1 MRAPKPI
8 AILVVLTSLCLG
20 GLALAQPPATESGFV
35 QVEDDVR
42 LFYQRF
48 GTGTPKVFIPG
59 RAQLT
64 HTFAPLLHFHDVV
77 MWDQR
82 GFGLSDRPDDL
93 SRYGLEFEIAD
104 AEKMRRHFGADDITY
119 VGISLWGSVAML
131 YAARHP
137 EHVAGVV
144 SMGPLAVQAALMGAS
159 DDPIVHDLGVEAAE
173 LEAMARDGRKE
184 RDPYGY
190 CRLDLQVNFAGSY
203 VDRANIAPLEAANTC
218 QYANNHPDNVLPVVF
233 EGIFGSFGDWD
244 WRDEVASV
252 TAPVLLLYGAREGW
266 GVGGVRAYAT
276 LLQDGGWLE
285 FPDTGH
291 HVWNEH
297 LDVVIPMLDAFFRG
311 QWPDGV
317 NR

>member
-8 AILVVLTSLCLG
+8 ALLLVLTSLWLG
-20 GLALAQPPATESGFV
+20 ALAFAQPPATESGFV

-48 GTGTPKVFIPG
+48 GTGTPKVFVPG

-93 SRYGLEFEIAD
+93 SRYGLEVEIAD
-104 AEKMRRHFGADDITY
+104 AEKMRQHFGADGITY
-119 VGISLWGSVAML
+119 VGTSLWGSVAML

-137 EHVAGVV
+137 EHVARVV
-144 SMGPLAVQAALMGAS
+144 SMAPLAVQAALMGES
-159 DDPIVHDLGVEAAE
+159 DDPIVHDLAEESAE
-173 LEAMARDGRKE
+173 LEAMASDGRKE
-184 RDPYGY
+184 HDPYGY
-190 CRLDLQVNFAGSY
+190 CRHDLRVNFAGSY
-203 VDRANIAPLEAANTC
+203 VDRANMAPLLSANSC
-218 QYANNHPDNVLPVVF
+218 QYRNNHPDNVLPVVF
-233 EGIFGSFGDWD
+233 EGIFGSFGNWD

-266 GVGGVRAYAT
+266 GVGGVRVYAD
-276 LLQDGGWLE
+276 LLQDVGWVE

-291 HVWNEH
+291 HVWNER
-297 LDVVIPMLDAFFRG
+297 LDVVIPMLDTFFRG
-311 QWPDGV
+311 QWPEGV

>member
-1 MRAPKPI
+1 MNQRSRFHI
-8 AILVVLTSLCLG
+8 SSLV
-20 GLALAQPPATESGFV
+20 LALGLLAVAFAQPPATESGFV

-42 LFYQRF
+42 LYYQRY

-77 MWDQR
+77 LWDQR

-93 SRYGLEFEIAD
+93 SRYGLDVEIAD
-104 AEKMRRHFGADDITY
+104 AEKLRQHFGADHITY

-137 EHVAGVV
+137 EHVAAVV
-144 SMGPLAVQAALMGAS
+144 AMGPLAVQAALMGES
-159 DDPIVHDLGVEAAE
+159 EDPIVHELPEEAAE
-173 LEAMARDGRKE
+173 LEAMARDGRKA

-190 CRLDLQVNFAGSY
+190 CRLHLRVNFAGSY
-203 VDRANIAPLEAANTC
+203 VDRANLAPLEAANSC

-233 EGIFGSFGDWD
+233 EGIIGSFGNWD

-252 TAPVLLLYGAREGW
+252 TAPVLLMYGAREGW
-266 GVGGVRAYAT
+266 GVTGVRAHAA
-276 LLQDGGWLE
+276 LLQDVGWVE
-285 FPDTGH
+285 FANTGH
-291 HVWNEH
+291 HFFNERPD
-297 LDVVIPMLDAFFRG
+297 DVLPMLDTFFRG
-311 QWPDGV
+311 RWPDGV